1 MPYSTTQ
8 STLTTNS
15 AQKINPA
22 IASTI
27 PSSVSKTEI
36 PSISPLIKNITIN
49 TNQAIAPQSPK
60 TNTTAVETNYDTLT
74 PSTINE
80 EISTTSEANITE
92 YRNLYRSNNQK
103 MKAGYIVA
111 ISAICTFVLLTTIYL
126 IFHFKHSKNI
136 YSYASSSIADLKSIT
151 LG

>member
-15 AQKINPA
+15 AQKINPV

-60 TNTTAVETNYDTLT
+60 TNTTAVEINYDTLT

-80 EISTTSEANITE
+80 EISKNSEANITE
-92 YRNLYRSNNQK
+92 YRNLYRTNNQK
-103 MKAGYIVA
+103 MKTGYIVA
-111 ISAICTFVLLTTIYL
+111 ISAICTFVY
-126 IFHFKHSKNI
+126 
-136 YSYASSSIADLKSIT
+136 
-151 LG
+151 